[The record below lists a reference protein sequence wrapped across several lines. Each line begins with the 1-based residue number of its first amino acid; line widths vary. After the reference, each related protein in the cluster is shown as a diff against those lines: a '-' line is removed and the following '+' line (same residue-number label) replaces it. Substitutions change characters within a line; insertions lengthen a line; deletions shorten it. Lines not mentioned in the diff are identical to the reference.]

1 MSRTERVMAWASAL
15 LVGVLS
21 TPALGQELGAVEDRL
36 LIAEQ
41 LTQYSYRWDGKDAEG
56 FANLFTDDGVLERR
70 INGLLVTGS
79 RVEGRDAIR
88 AYAIK
93 AHEGRLADRQTR
105 HYFSGLVFL
114 ELSGD
119 RAVTENMALITHQP
133 YGEPTAQISGSGIYR
148 KIWRRT
154 PEGWRIAERVL
165 HSDRPP
171 QRPR

>member
-41 LTQYSYRWDGKDAEG
+41 LTQYSYRWDGTAAG
-56 FANLFTDDGVLERR
+56 AFANFFTADGVRGQR
-70 INGLLVTGS
+70 INAVLVTGA
-79 RVEGRDAIR
+79 GGGGGA
-88 AYAIK
+88 AFPHYATK
-93 AHEGRLADRQTR
+93 LKGVRPADRKTR